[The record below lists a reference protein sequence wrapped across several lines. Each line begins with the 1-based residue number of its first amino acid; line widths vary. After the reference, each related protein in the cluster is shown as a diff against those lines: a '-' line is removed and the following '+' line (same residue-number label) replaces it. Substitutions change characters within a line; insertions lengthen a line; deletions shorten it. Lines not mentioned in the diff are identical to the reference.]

1 VQCRMGR
8 AYSILDTPPRVLR
21 RHGPPFIRAFHL
33 HINIIESEARS
44 DFSSHS
50 SRFSSLG
57 ASPRAGKLGSRH
69 AATRTRTRIPHAP
82 MMSRPLVSTIATVD
96 RADAPKSN
104 QKGEEKSGLSY

>member
-1 VQCRMGR
+1 MGR
-8 AYSILDTPPRVLR
+8 AYAPRYCSMS
-21 RHGPPFIRAFHL
+21 AFHL

-57 ASPRAGKLGSRH
+57 ASPLAGKLGSRH
-69 AATRTRTRIPHAP
+69 ARCRNPHKNPHPACRAHDDHR

-104 QKGEEKSGLSY
+104 QEGEEKSGLSY

>member
-1 VQCRMGR
+1 MGR
-8 AYSILDTPPRVLR
+8 AYAPRYCSMS
-21 RHGPPFIRAFHL
+21 AFHL

-69 AATRTRTRIPHAP
+69 AATRTRTRIPHAAP
-82 MMSRPLVSTIATVD
+82 MMII
-96 RADAPKSN
+96 
-104 QKGEEKSGLSY
+104 G

>member
-1 VQCRMGR
+1 M
-8 AYSILDTPPRVLR
+8 S
-21 RHGPPFIRAFHL
+21 AFHL
-33 HINIIESEARS
+33 HINIIERRS
-44 DFSSHS
+44 PLKPDPTFRAIS

-69 AATRTRTRIPHAP
+69 ARCRNPHKNPHPACRAHDDHR

-104 QKGEEKSGLSY
+104 QEGEEKSGLSY